1 MPGVRRRAGGVTG
14 EPAGEE
20 GFVRGLQVHA
30 GHGLLPVSWSGLLAC
45 AGVGE
50 PVGVGAGFVDGAA
63 RSVSL
68 STMAAQSRGKVS
80 VLVQPLLLSLEA
92 IATLAFSSR
101 SVRTWNSS
109 LAPRPIR
116 ELNIQTSVWELPHP
130 PVHAPLIPDSIVKAH
145 QGATAFY
152 EEGI

>member
-1 MPGVRRRAGGVTG
+1 MLGVRRRAGGVTG

-50 PVGVGAGFVDGAA
+50 PVGVGAGFDDVAA

-68 STMAAQSRGKVS
+68 STMAGHNRGSVK
-80 VLVQPLLLSLEA
+80 VLVQPLTLSLEA
-92 IATLAFSSR
+92 IATLA
-101 SVRTWNSS
+101 
-109 LAPRPIR
+109 
-116 ELNIQTSVWELPHP
+116 
-130 PVHAPLIPDSIVKAH
+130 D
-145 QGATAFY
+145 
-152 EEGI
+152 

>member
-20 GFVRGLQVHA
+20 LQEPGEEGFVRGLQVRA

-50 PVGVGAGFVDGAA
+50 PVGVGAGFDDVAA

-68 STMAAQSRGKVS
+68 STMAAHSRGSVK
-80 VLVQPLLLSLEA
+80 VLVQLLTLSLEA
-92 IATLAFSSR
+92 IAALA
-101 SVRTWNSS
+101 
-109 LAPRPIR
+109 
-116 ELNIQTSVWELPHP
+116 
-130 PVHAPLIPDSIVKAH
+130 D
-145 QGATAFY
+145 
-152 EEGI
+152 